1 MNEPHFFRFATV
13 VAASDKTK
21 AENCQMLDGMISKI
35 EMARN
40 WLVRILGSNVI

>member
-21 AENCQMLDGMISKI
+21 AENCQMLDGMISGI
-35 EMARN
+35 DLFNNSVE
-40 WLVRILGSNVI
+40 